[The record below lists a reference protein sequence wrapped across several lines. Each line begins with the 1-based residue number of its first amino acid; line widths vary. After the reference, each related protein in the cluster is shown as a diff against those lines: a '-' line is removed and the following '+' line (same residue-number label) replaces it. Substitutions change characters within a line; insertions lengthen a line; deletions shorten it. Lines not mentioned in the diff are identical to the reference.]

1 MQAMPDML
9 KSALQVA
16 KRVMLIGARTC
27 GAYSAFSHS
36 SWRAQRLLILGY
48 HGISLH
54 DEHHWRPGL
63 FITPDQFAS
72 RLKTI
77 SRMGC
82 AVLPL
87 SEAID
92 RLRSG
97 TLPPMSVAI
106 TFDDGFYNFLAAAY
120 PILKQ
125 FEYPVT
131 VYQTTFYAA
140 WNKPIFHLLCH
151 YLLWKASGRT
161 VDAGPIVGR
170 TGYFDLRTE
179 EGINAAGLEIWNFA
193 RTNGLSP
200 VERQR
205 LAKALADSVKVDYQ
219 EIADRRLFNL
229 MNKDELSQMVTNGV
243 DVQLHTHR
251 HRVPANKNA
260 FLRELADNQEFLK
273 EIGQPKATHFTYPS
287 GVYREEVFSWLSEFG
302 VRSATTCDT
311 GLVGSQSNLMCLPR
325 LIDTTQ
331 ISELEFGAWLCG
343 LREFMPRRSNGY
355 VPMDSTQVTHAENLC
370 RDRDPTYK

>member
-1 MQAMPDML
+1 MPDML

-106 TFDDGFYNFLAAAY
+106 TFDDGFYVCD
-120 PILKQ
+120 P
-125 FEYPVT
+125 E
-131 VYQTTFYAA
+131 
-140 WNKPIFHLLCH
+140 LC
-151 YLLWKASGRT
+151 
-161 VDAGPIVGR
+161 
-170 TGYFDLRTE
+170 LR
-179 EGINAAGLEIWNFA
+179 
-193 RTNGLSP
+193 
-200 VERQR
+200 
-205 LAKALADSVKVDYQ
+205 
-219 EIADRRLFNL
+219 
-229 MNKDELSQMVTNGV
+229 
-243 DVQLHTHR
+243 
-251 HRVPANKNA
+251 
-260 FLRELADNQEFLK
+260 
-273 EIGQPKATHFTYPS
+273 
-287 GVYREEVFSWLSEFG
+287 
-302 VRSATTCDT
+302 
-311 GLVGSQSNLMCLPR
+311 CL
-325 LIDTTQ
+325 
-331 ISELEFGAWLCG
+331 
-343 LREFMPRRSNGY
+343 
-355 VPMDSTQVTHAENLC
+355 
-370 RDRDPTYK
+370 